1 MKNTLQLKK
10 QLRARRR
17 KQSKRQTLSLE
28 QLEPK
33 QLLSANTVD
42 FDITI
47 KPFSGNAIEAE
58 ASYSYGAPWTFSS
71 TVQGSGNAE
80 NWTAKQ
86 SSSTGVGLPVTD
98 QIITSI
104 DDYYKHLEARTVAEV
119 SDDLLL
125 CFYQPNNQVPQNLN
139 ATPANISTLYPGKM
153 IENAWVGSSDNLYS
167 LLVLNQRFPPLL
179 GPGGTPHSLPLRGG
193 NGNLYGASDSGSTT
207 YFDNEL
213 NPAPPLSSVVSDKAL
228 QGLTRIVGFAFG
240 GGSGPFPNPIA
251 SNGGAP
257 ALAIFNRTTGPF
269 NAAKDGSP
277 IASPLI
283 DHVPTIHTFFD
294 QTNNGRPT
302 LNGDLVD
309 PLPSAVRRVLENWYA
324 DGFTN
329 NESPI
334 DIFSEMS
341 GIVGLESLF
350 LSGQFQIPYDT
361 YTNTNLPGPFL
372 PNFTVYT
379 EACSAVY
386 GYYNT
391 SNVSNQEAINLF
403 FENFVQQ
410 RTTQLSSLD
419 YATDAA
425 SYDQIIKDLAIGL
438 RALMAM
444 SYDASPLWTSYGIGY
459 ANAANP
465 MVGKT
470 YDAIRNSSNF
480 IELFSGQ
487 EFQPRNIQ
495 VPPSWLN
502 VTAQEPSNDDLE
514 YPTDG
519 WFDFEGTSSPTS
531 GIYYIDDVPD
541 NSFKGSANNYSV
553 TSAGTAIIFPGNSVS
568 SETLTAAS
576 ISQAN
581 PQETLTR
588 DSSITVGSTITTL
601 GELTGVVHHEHVLPA
616 SFATYISLGGGVDL
630 VTGSNFD
637 DVIIGATQ
645 DVTEFGLEP
654 FHGRLTVNAGAG
666 KDVVAPGRGGS
677 LIQLGS
683 DADKVVF
690 GRGDLFGEA
699 NLLDFKFHE
708 GDRIYIDSDIRHS
721 SSGDTLTLTDSK
733 TGAQKIVRLTG
744 SSDKHWHRH
753 AVHRIKHST
762 SVPSTTAIDP
772 SALSAYPISSSFGS
786 AAKGEFNYLE
796 THSFDVPDAFTLLGK
811 TLIIKPSGGDYDV
824 LNGTVTSNAY
834 KLPATL
840 QLQIGNQWQTV
851 SSTDGTSTADVDNK
865 HQSYKTRSYEI
876 DLSKVVKDSHE
887 VATWDLATW
896 FHTLGN
902 NSSELAY
909 QISITPFDDPSDNDN
924 RWQPGNRQAQVFIA
938 RPDQS
943 GPQDKYVPIE
953 SDGPHPNPWI
963 HSIKTDQLPIIPSPA
978 DPEFKWSPHTEW
990 KKFPSSQSGKT
1001 LIAYCGGLARVLLE
1015 NNLHA
1020 KTTLPTE
1027 LKPLQITVNGDFEV
1041 GLGTGAYNLS
1051 SRMMLWE
1058 VSTSDADTILAF
1070 QNQYENQATLSPL
1083 LDFDGQIH
1091 SLVTD
1096 QPVHV
1101 NGNGRI
1107 SGWNIINNYPAS
1119 ARTGN
1124 DPFYWINSDLL
1135 AVSSVHQTPMIN
1147 TVDDFAVKVQ
1157 GITVAWP
1164 ARRGDASVFIQDW
1177 NNPVGELQTDT
1188 PGPGRGSILINDQNV
1203 IDFSPA
1209 TSDPRFNYQS
1219 SKAKVYDFKQIGG
1232 WADQT
1237 DGPKVAAYQSVI
1249 TNSFIHANDDSIK
1262 VQAPGVVFNDMTV
1275 LQGNAGNAVGYA
1287 YGFVNGGVTDSVV
1300 DSVWVHRITN
1310 HADNAPYVA
1319 NSGNPYGLVAMRI
1332 VPSPE
1337 YFYDNNLVK
1346 NAATGISTGKGYLST
1361 EVKDV
1366 YVPQLKDNKSGTEF
1380 NSLSYAAGI
1389 VIADTV
1395 RGFGATVPDIAKNF
1409 DFPIGTIKMYDNWEI
1424 QVPLTPISTG
1434 DSYAKAYGS
1443 NPSWFNI
1450 GSDIYSYVSNNSW
1463 TQVSTEIKKPSSTG
1477 DSTLVYL
1484 PKPDSTNYEWAITLD
1499 LNEPNRPH
1507 SKSYKATI
1515 TPFLSQSDGTQ
1526 ISQNLI
1532 AQLYGK
1538 NSSERQITRPVL
1550 HRSSKIII
1558 NRQNGLMGPDPIK
1571 FSYSSLADT
1580 SLIATSDTAT
1590 AITYVVS
1597 NVDSGY
1603 VEKKRS
1609 DGSWV
1614 DVSTP
1619 ITTSNPRAL
1628 IQLLRNR
1635 MIAPGDEVRWVPGT
1649 ANEGKASAQ
1658 AFSLYGWDGVSA
1670 SVEASEIEVGVE

>member
-1 MKNTLQLKK
+1 MKNTLRLKK
-10 QLRARRR
+10 QLRARRK

-33 QLLSANTVD
+33 QLLSVNEFD
-42 FDITI
+42 FDISLI
-47 KPFSGNAIEAE
+47 ANSNNASLSPND
-58 ASYSYGAPWTFSS
+58 SYSYAAPWTFSN
-71 TVQGSGNAE
+71 TVQGSANTEDWLATQPS
-80 NWTAKQ
+80 TA
-86 SSSTGVGLPVTD
+86 GVGLPVTD

-125 CFYQPNNQVPQNLN
+125 CFYQPNNQVPKNPN

-179 GPGGTPHSLPLRGG
+179 GPGGTPHSLPRRGG

-207 YFDNEL
+207 YLGNDL

-257 ALAIFNRTTGPF
+257 ALAIFNRTNGPF
-269 NAAKDGSP
+269 SDAKDGSP

-334 DIFSEMS
+334 DIFSEIS
-341 GIVGLESLF
+341 GIVGLDSLF
-350 LSGQFQIPYDT
+350 LSGQFPIPYDT

-372 PNFTVYT
+372 SNFTAYT
-379 EACSAVY
+379 EACSAVF

-425 SYDQIIKDLAIGL
+425 TYDQIIKDLAIGL

-444 SYDASPLWTSYGIGY
+444 SYDASPLWSSYGIGY

-470 YDAIRNSSNF
+470 YDAIRNSANF

-502 VTAQEPSNDDLE
+502 VTAQAPSHGDLE

-519 WFDFEGTSSPTS
+519 WFNFEGTSFPTS
-531 GIYYIDDVPD
+531 GIHYIDDVPD
-541 NSFKGSANNYSV
+541 NSFKETANNYSV
-553 TSAGTAIIFPGNSVS
+553 SSAGTAIIFPVNSLS

-588 DSSITVGSTITTL
+588 DSSITVGSTLTTL
-601 GELTGVVHHEHVLPA
+601 GDLTGLVHHEYVLPA

-637 DVIIGATQ
+637 DVIIGPTQ
-645 DVTEFGLEP
+645 DVTEFGLQP

-699 NLLDFKFHE
+699 NLLDFNFHE
-708 GDRIYIDSDIRHS
+708 GDRIYIDSGVRHS
-721 SSGDTLTLTDSK
+721 SFGDTLTLTDSK

-753 AVHRIKHST
+753 AVHSIKHST
-762 SVPSTTAIDP
+762 SIPSTTAIDP
-772 SALSAYPISSSFGS
+772 SQLSAYPLPSSFEDT
-786 AAKGEFNYLE
+786 KNGEFNYVE
-796 THSFDVPDAFTLLGK
+796 SHSFAVPDNFDLSKYTML
-811 TLIIKPSGGDYDV
+811 IKPTDGDYAKDE
-824 LNGTVTSNAY
+824 NGTPILDDQGKLIQNHY
-834 KLPATL
+834 KLPQTI
-840 QLQIGNQWQTV
+840 QLQVGNQWQTV
-851 SSTDGTSTADVDNK
+851 SATDISKSIDVTIDHRIIPQVYTSRSFRINLSTPST
-865 HQSYKTRSYEI
+865 
-876 DLSKVVKDSHE
+876 
-887 VATWDLATW
+887 TWDLENW
-896 FHTLGN
+896 FSKLGN
-902 NSSELAY
+902 SASKLAY
-909 QISITPFDDPSDNDN
+909 QISITPFDEPSENGG
-924 RWQPGNRQAQVFIA
+924 RWKPGNRQAQVFIA
-938 RPDQS
+938 RPEQS
-943 GPQDKYVPIE
+943 GPQNKYLAMENGIQHTH
-953 SDGPHPNPWI
+953 DWI
-963 HSIKTDQLPIIPSPA
+963 HSIKTDQLPTTPNPA
-978 DPEFKWSPHTEW
+978 DPEFTWSPHTEW
-990 KKFPSSQSGKT
+990 KKFQSSNPDKT

-1020 KTTLPTE
+1020 RTAVPPTE
-1027 LKPLQITVNGDFEV
+1027 LKPLQITVDGDFEV

-1058 VSTSDADTILAF
+1058 VSNSDADTILTF
-1070 QNQYENQATLSPL
+1070 QNHYENQTTLSPL
-1083 LDFDGQIH
+1083 LNSDGQIH

-1135 AVSSVHQTPMIN
+1135 AVSSVHQTPMTN
-1147 TVDDFAVKVQ
+1147 TNTDDFAVKVQ

-1177 NNPVGELQTDT
+1177 NNPVGELPTDT

-1249 TNSFIHANDDSIK
+1249 ANSFIHANDDSIK
-1262 VQAPGVVFNDMTV
+1262 VQAPGVFLMT
-1275 LQGNAGNAVGYA
+1275 
-1287 YGFVNGGVTDSVV
+1287 
-1300 DSVWVHRITN
+1300 
-1310 HADNAPYVA
+1310 
-1319 NSGNPYGLVAMRI
+1319 
-1332 VPSPE
+1332 
-1337 YFYDNNLVK
+1337 
-1346 NAATGISTGKGYLST
+1346 
-1361 EVKDV
+1361 
-1366 YVPQLKDNKSGTEF
+1366 
-1380 NSLSYAAGI
+1380 
-1389 VIADTV
+1389 
-1395 RGFGATVPDIAKNF
+1395 
-1409 DFPIGTIKMYDNWEI
+1409 
-1424 QVPLTPISTG
+1424 
-1434 DSYAKAYGS
+1434 
-1443 NPSWFNI
+1443 
-1450 GSDIYSYVSNNSW
+1450 
-1463 TQVSTEIKKPSSTG
+1463 
-1477 DSTLVYL
+1477 
-1484 PKPDSTNYEWAITLD
+1484 
-1499 LNEPNRPH
+1499 
-1507 SKSYKATI
+1507 
-1515 TPFLSQSDGTQ
+1515 
-1526 ISQNLI
+1526 
-1532 AQLYGK
+1532 
-1538 NSSERQITRPVL
+1538 
-1550 HRSSKIII
+1550 
-1558 NRQNGLMGPDPIK
+1558 
-1571 FSYSSLADT
+1571 
-1580 SLIATSDTAT
+1580 
-1590 AITYVVS
+1590 
-1597 NVDSGY
+1597 
-1603 VEKKRS
+1603 
-1609 DGSWV
+1609 
-1614 DVSTP
+1614 
-1619 ITTSNPRAL
+1619 
-1628 IQLLRNR
+1628 
-1635 MIAPGDEVRWVPGT
+1635 
-1649 ANEGKASAQ
+1649 
-1658 AFSLYGWDGVSA
+1658 
-1670 SVEASEIEVGVE
+1670 